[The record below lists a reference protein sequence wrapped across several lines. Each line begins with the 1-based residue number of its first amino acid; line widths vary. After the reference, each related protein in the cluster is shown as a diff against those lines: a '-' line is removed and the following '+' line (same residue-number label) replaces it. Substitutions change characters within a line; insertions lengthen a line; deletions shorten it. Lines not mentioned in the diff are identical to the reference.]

1 MISQRI
7 SAFCQGYLVA
17 MVKGARSEELLNRGL
32 AEGAVFW
39 DIKRKA
45 PGTIIFKL
53 HAWQF
58 SVLRPHFYRTGT
70 RGKILCRRGWPFFLR
85 RVWRKKGWLLG
96 MALFLSLLMSLSS
109 FIWFIEVS
117 GVEELDQSRVRQ
129 ELTTLGLYPGVS
141 RRQIEQKRDW
151 LIRELRIRLPEALW
165 VTLRIKGVVSEVV
178 IAEKTAQP
186 PMDEVHGNLVA
197 AKEGLITSIL
207 VIDGTPLVREGDTV
221 SQGELLILGE
231 TGRTHLDGTVEAK
244 KVKAVGQVR
253 ARVWYEIVIEEP
265 LTVLE
270 PKATGGYQTAY
281 SFRVGQRLFPLFSR
295 GKVAGAV
302 IQDRVVKTIIPGRNR
317 LSLVEIIK
325 DTFQTVDWIAAAV
338 PPETALARAK
348 KKGEDRIGSALL
360 SGIQPNTIRESWE
373 VQSEVLHYRLILET
387 EEEIA
392 VPD

>member
-1 MISQRI
+1 MGCAEGKGMISQRI

-70 RGKILCRRGWPFFLR
+70 RGKILRRRGWPFFLR

-141 RRQIEQKRDW
+141 
-151 LIRELRIRLPEALW
+151 
-165 VTLRIKGVVSEVV
+165 
-178 IAEKTAQP
+178 
-186 PMDEVHGNLVA
+186 
-197 AKEGLITSIL
+197 
-207 VIDGTPLVREGDTV
+207 
-221 SQGELLILGE
+221 
-231 TGRTHLDGTVEAK
+231 
-244 KVKAVGQVR
+244 
-253 ARVWYEIVIEEP
+253 
-265 LTVLE
+265 
-270 PKATGGYQTAY
+270 
-281 SFRVGQRLFPLFSR
+281 
-295 GKVAGAV
+295 
-302 IQDRVVKTIIPGRNR
+302 
-317 LSLVEIIK
+317 
-325 DTFQTVDWIAAAV
+325 
-338 PPETALARAK
+338 
-348 KKGEDRIGSALL
+348 
-360 SGIQPNTIRESWE
+360 
-373 VQSEVLHYRLILET
+373 
-387 EEEIA
+387 
-392 VPD
+392 